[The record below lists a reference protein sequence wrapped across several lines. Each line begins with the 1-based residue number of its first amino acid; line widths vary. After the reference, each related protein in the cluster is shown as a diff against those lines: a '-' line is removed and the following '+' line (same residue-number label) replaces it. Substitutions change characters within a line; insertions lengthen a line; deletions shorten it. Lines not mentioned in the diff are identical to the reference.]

1 MTFSEFVATI
11 VAPGQQAF
19 IIAFALCGTIALLD
33 RAEKLRERLSTYF
46 ARTEDASWQEGFID
60 RFDQWFGRP
69 FLSLKGLFWSSV
81 ISVLSVFIVSV
92 ALWIYL
98 PARVFWTDPNPD
110 VIRFVLVGA
119 LINIVPDYL
128 SLRLTRVWIGLMARY
143 RAFWVQV
150 TLIAVDLGSSAFII
164 WSSLTVVRYFR
175 GEPAISILEM
185 AVLFSPYSAYFYSTF
200 TTSLAALVFFFV
212 IAARRLVLS
221 YLVRLGTLFA
231 RKSIDPTL
239 SRHKAP
245 FRTLAVSVFFVTLP
259 LFFAALVAVN
269 PSPSGVTK
277 LDAFLC
283 SKFGERLC
291 LYATRL
297 SPDDASR
304 LVMLRRACDGTLTL
318 KCVEN
323 AEAIIDLPRPE
334 MERLMTYACDL
345 DELDGCLVAGLMAS
359 VAGDNTSAG
368 TFYGRACDLGQQSA
382 CNVAQHSNPGSDGP
396 SNQNTRQRLAQL
408 ETTCDNGGSVEC
420 AMASRLMREIEGGL
434 SDAVVDRMQRACDL
448 GMASACAE
456 IGMWY
461 LQGIRGN
468 VDIARGRAFIAYG
481 CANGAADGCIR
492 LVSDWLS
499 EGFRNPV
506 QADLAVLMAR
516 SACTGRHEL
525 GCDMFIRIVPP
536 HGERGGETMSEALRA
551 ILLEDQDN
559 HAARRRL
566 LDILITAGDFQ
577 AAESEL
583 TKGLQRPSAEEMFGD
598 FEKRLNEEREGN

>member
-1 MTFSEFVATI
+1 MTFSEFVAII

-19 IIAFALCGTIALLD
+19 MMAFALCGTIALLD
-33 RAEKLRERLSTYF
+33 GAEKLRVRLSTYF
-46 ARTEDASWQEGFID
+46 ARTEDTSWQEGFID
-60 RFDQWFGRP
+60 RFDQWFGRS
-69 FLSLKGLFWSSV
+69 FRSLKGFFWSSV
-81 ISVLSVFIVSV
+81 ISVFSVLMVSV

-128 SLRLTRVWIGLMARY
+128 SLRLTRVWIGLMARF
-143 RAFWVQV
+143 RAFWAQV
-150 TLIAVDLGSSAFII
+150 ALIAVDLGSSAFII

-175 GEPAISILEM
+175 GEPGISMLEM

-239 SRHKAP
+239 SRHRAP
-245 FRTLAVSVFFVTLP
+245 FRTLAVSMFFVTLP
-259 LFFAALVAVN
+259 LFFAALVAVT

-283 SKFGERLC
+283 GKFGERLC
-291 LYATRL
+291 LYSTRL

-318 KCVEN
+318 ECVEN
-323 AEAIIDLPRPE
+323 AEAIIDMPRPE

-345 DELDGCLVAGLMAS
+345 DESDGCLVAGWMAF
-359 VAGDNTSAG
+359 VTGDNTSAG
-368 TFYGRACDLGQQSA
+368 KFYRRACGLGQRSA
-382 CNVAQHSNPGSDGP
+382 CNVARHTNPGSDGQ
-396 SNQNTRQRLAQL
+396 SNQNTGRRLAQL
-408 ETTCDNGGSVEC
+408 ETSCDDGGGVEC
-420 AMASRLMREIEGGL
+420 AMASRLMREIEGSL
-434 SDAVVDRMQRACDL
+434 SDAAVDRMQQACDL

-456 IGMWY
+456 IGVWY
-461 LQGIRGN
+461 LQGVRGD
-468 VDIARGRAFIAYG
+468 VDTARGRAFIAYG
-481 CANGAADGCIR
+481 CANGAADGCMR
-492 LVSDWLS
+492 LVSDWMS

-506 QADLAVLMAR
+506 QTDLAVLLAR
-516 SACTGRHEL
+516 SACAGRHEL
-525 GCDMFIRIVPP
+525 GCEVFTRIVPS
-536 HGERGGETMSEALRA
+536 HEDSGGEPMTEALRA

-577 AAESEL
+577 AADSEL
-583 TKGLQRPSAEEMFGD
+583 SKGLQRPGAEEVYED
-598 FEKRLNEEREGN
+598 LEKRLNEDRQGN